1 MAGKVF
7 VVMGVCGSGKSTVGE
22 ALSHEMGA
30 KFIDGDDLHPRKN
43 IEKMAGGSPLNDEDR
58 QPWLERIRDVAY
70 SVEAKNEVA
79 VVVCS
84 ALKLKYRDT
93 IREGNKRVYFLHMDG
108 SFNLILERMKARK
121 GHFMR
126 ETMLQSQFGT
136 LEAPE
141 DNESG
146 VVRID
151 ISGDIKQVVAACS
164 QAVVDLSGEI
174 AA

>member
-30 KFIDGDDLHPRKN
+30 KFIDGDDLHPRSN
-43 IEKMAGGSPLNDEDR
+43 IEKMSGGSPLNDEDR

-70 SVEAKNEVA
+70 SVEVKNEVA

-93 IREGNKRVYFLHMDG
+93 IREGNNQVYFLHMDG
-108 SFNLILERMKARK
+108 SYDLILERMKARK

-126 ETMLQSQFGT
+126 ETMLQSQFST
-136 LEAPE
+136 LEEPE
-141 DNESG
+141 ENEPG

-151 ISGDIKQVVAACS
+151 ISNSIDQVVAACS
-164 QAVVDLSGEI
+164 QAVSDLSGGM

>member
-22 ALSHEMGA
+22 ALSHQMGA
-30 KFIDGDDLHPRKN
+30 KFIDGDDLHPRYN

-93 IREGNKRVYFLHMDG
+93 IREGNNEVYFLHMDG
-108 SFNLILERMKARK
+108 SYDLILERMKARK

-126 ETMLQSQFGT
+126 ETMLQSQFST

-141 DNESG
+141 QNETG

-151 ISGDIKQVVAACS
+151 IAGSFDQVVSSCSRAVSDLCGGVAA
-164 QAVVDLSGEI
+164 
-174 AA
+174 